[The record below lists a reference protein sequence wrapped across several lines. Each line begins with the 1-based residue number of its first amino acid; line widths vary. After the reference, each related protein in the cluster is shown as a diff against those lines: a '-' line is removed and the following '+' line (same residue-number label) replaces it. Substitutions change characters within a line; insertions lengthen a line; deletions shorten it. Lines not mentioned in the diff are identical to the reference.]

1 MLLARQEQWQRS
13 LTIAWVIVL
22 RRRVSVRTL
31 TPFSAPGSGVFMAI
45 VHPHNLRNPDAAI
58 QRPYGVRI
66 TLKPGDPF
74 RKLLGADWNKTHWYG
89 SAAER
94 DAALIEMSRKHE
106 YSRPGD
112 RPALKFDKVEKLHES
127 RGL

>member
-1 MLLARQEQWQRS
+1 MS
-13 LTIAWVIVL
+13 
-22 RRRVSVRTL
+22 
-31 TPFSAPGSGVFMAI
+31 I

-58 QRPYGVRI
+58 QRPFGLRI
-66 TLKPGDPF
+66 TLKAGDPF
-74 RKLLGADWNKTHWYG
+74 RKLLGADWNKTHWFG

-94 DAALIEMSRKHE
+94 DAALIEMARKHE

-112 RPALKFDKVEKLHES
+112 KPALKFDKVEKLHES

>member
-1 MLLARQEQWQRS
+1 
-13 LTIAWVIVL
+13 
-22 RRRVSVRTL
+22 
-31 TPFSAPGSGVFMAI
+31 MAI

-89 SAAER
+89 TARWSATRRSPRWRAGTSIPGP
-94 DAALIEMSRKHE
+94 ATSR
-106 YSRPGD
+106 R
-112 RPALKFDKVEKLHES
+112 
-127 RGL
+127 